1 MQKIY
6 SYIENILREDS
17 KIKEKLIISFFALC
31 GIITI
36 LITIGIVSVLTA
48 DTFNFFNKISI
59 IEFFS
64 STEWTPLFYDKHYG
78 ILPLLSGTLITSM
91 IAMIVAVP
99 IGLTIAIYL
108 SEYAPRNMSLLLK
121 PILEILASIPT
132 VIYGFFALI
141 YVTPILQSIFPS
153 TGTFNALSAGIVMG
167 VMIIPY
173 VTSLSE
179 DSLRALPGNLRESAY
194 ALGSTR
200 FQTAFKVMIPAASS
214 GITVSI
220 LLAISRALGETM
232 IVAIAAGQEPRLS
245 INPLN
250 SMETISTYIIQ
261 VSMGDVTHNSIEY
274 QSMFAAGMML
284 FLFTFL
290 LNNISLWVKNKLAKK
305 YEQ

>member
-1 MQKIY
+1 MQKIF
-6 SYIENILREDS
+6 SYIEKIIREDS
-17 KIKEKLIISFFALC
+17 RIKEKLVISFFALC

-36 LITIGIVSVLTA
+36 LITIGIVSVLMA
-48 DTFNFFNKISI
+48 DTIHFFRKISI

-64 STEWTPLFYDKHYG
+64 STEWTPLFFDKHYG
-78 ILPLLSGTLITSM
+78 ILPLLLGTLVTSF

-99 IGLTIAIYL
+99 IGLTISIYL
-108 SEYAPRNMSLLLK
+108 SEYAPRKFSLFLK

-141 YVTPILQSIFPS
+141 YVTPTLQLLFPNI
-153 TGTFNALSAGIVMG
+153 GTFNALSAGIVMG
-167 VMIIPY
+167 IMIIPY

-179 DSLRALPGNLRESAY
+179 DSLRSLPNNLRESAY

-200 FQTAFKVMIPAASS
+200 LQTAFKVMIPAASS
-214 GITVSI
+214 GITVSV

-232 IVAIAAGQEPRLS
+232 IVAIAAGQEPRFS

-250 SMETISTYIIQ
+250 AMETISTYIVQ

-284 FLFTFL
+284 FVFTFM
-290 LNNISLWVKNKLAKK
+290 LNNISIWVKNKLATK
-305 YEQ
+305 YE

>member
-1 MQKIY
+1 MQKIFT
-6 SYIENILREDS
+6 YIE
-17 KIKEKLIISFFALC
+17 KIIKEESRVKEKLIIGFFAIC

-36 LITIGIVSVLTA
+36 LITIGIVTVLTA
-48 DTFNFFNKISI
+48 DTINFFSKISI
-59 IEFFS
+59 VEFLT
-64 STEWTPLFYDKHYG
+64 STEWTPLFFDKHFG
-78 ILPLLSGTLITSM
+78 ILPLLLGTLVTSI
-91 IAMIVAVP
+91 IAMFVAVP

-108 SEYAPRNMSLLLK
+108 SEYAPKKIGLLLK

-141 YVTPILQSIFPS
+141 YVTPALQLIFPNI
-153 TGTFNALSAGIVMG
+153 GTFNALSAGIVMG
-167 VMIIPY
+167 IMIIPY

-179 DSLRALPGNLRESAY
+179 DSLRSLPNNLRESAY

-200 FQTAFKVMIPAASS
+200 MQTAFRVMIPAASS
-214 GITVSI
+214 GISVSV

-232 IVAIAAGQEPRLS
+232 IVAIAAGQEPRFS

-250 SMETISTYIIQ
+250 SMETISTYIVQ

-284 FLFTFL
+284 FIFTFI
-290 LNNISLWVKNKLAKK
+290 LNNISLWVKNKLATK

>member
-78 ILPLLSGTLITSM
+78 ILPLLSGTLVTSM

-284 FLFTFL
+284 FLFTFM

>member
-6 SYIENILREDS
+6 SYIEKIVKEDS
-17 KIKEKLIISFFALC
+17 KIKEKLIVSFFALC

-36 LITIGIVSVLTA
+36 LITIGIVSVLLA
-48 DTFNFFNKISI
+48 DTINFFRKTSI

-64 STEWTPLFYDKHYG
+64 STEWTPLFFDKHYG
-78 ILPLLSGTLITSM
+78 ILPLLLGTLVTSF

-108 SEYAPRNMSLLLK
+108 SEYAPRKFSLFLK

-141 YVTPILQSIFPS
+141 YVTPALQLFFPNI
-153 TGTFNALSAGIVMG
+153 GTFNALSAGIVMG
-167 VMIIPY
+167 IMIIPY

-179 DSLRALPGNLRESAY
+179 DSLRSLPNNLRESAY

-200 FQTAFKVMIPAASS
+200 LQTAFKVMIPAASS
-214 GITVSI
+214 GITVSV
-220 LLAISRALGETM
+220 LLAVSRALGETM
-232 IVAIAAGQEPRLS
+232 IVAIAAGQEPRFS

-250 SMETISTYIIQ
+250 AMETISTYIVQ

-284 FLFTFL
+284 FIFTFL
-290 LNNISLWVKNKLAKK
+290 LNNISLWVKGKLAKK

>member
-6 SYIENILREDS
+6 SYIEKIIKEDS
-17 KIKEKLIISFFALC
+17 KIKEKLIVSFFALC

-36 LITIGIVSVLTA
+36 LITIGIVSVLLA
-48 DTFNFFNKISI
+48 DTINFFRKTSI

-64 STEWTPLFYDKHYG
+64 STEWTPLFFDKHYG
-78 ILPLLSGTLITSM
+78 ILPLLLGTLVTSF

-108 SEYAPRNMSLLLK
+108 SEYAPRKFSLFLK

-141 YVTPILQSIFPS
+141 YVTPALQLFFPNI
-153 TGTFNALSAGIVMG
+153 GTFNALSAGIVMG
-167 VMIIPY
+167 IMIIPY

-179 DSLRALPGNLRESAY
+179 DSLRSLPNNLRESAY

-200 FQTAFKVMIPAASS
+200 LQTAFKVMIPAASS
-214 GITVSI
+214 GITVSV
-220 LLAISRALGETM
+220 LLAVSRALGETM
-232 IVAIAAGQEPRLS
+232 IVAIAAGQEPRFS

-250 SMETISTYIIQ
+250 AMETISTYIVQ

-284 FLFTFL
+284 FIFTFL
-290 LNNISLWVKNKLAKK
+290 LNNISLWVKGKLAKK

>member
-6 SYIENILREDS
+6 NYIERIIREDS
-17 KIKEKLIISFFALC
+17 KIKEKLIVGFFAFC

-48 DTFNFFNKISI
+48 DTVNFFSKISI

-64 STEWTPLFYDKHYG
+64 STEWTPLFFDKHYG
-78 ILPLLSGTLITSM
+78 ILPLLLGTLVTSI

-99 IGLTIAIYL
+99 LGLTIAIYL
-108 SEYAPRNMSLLLK
+108 SEYAPRKVSLLLK
-121 PILEILASIPT
+121 PILEILAAIPT
-132 VIYGFFALI
+132 VIYGFFALV
-141 YVTPILQSIFPS
+141 YVTPALQSIFPNI
-153 TGTFNALSAGIVMG
+153 GTFNALSAGIVMG
-167 VMIIPY
+167 IMIIPY

-179 DSLRALPGNLRESAY
+179 DSLRSLPNNLRESAY

-200 FQTAFKVMIPAASS
+200 MQTAFKVMIPAASS
-214 GITVSI
+214 GIMVSV

-232 IVAIAAGQEPRLS
+232 IVAIAAGQEPRFS

-250 SMETISTYIIQ
+250 AMETISTYIVQ

-290 LNNISLWVKNKLAKK
+290 LNNISLWVKNKLATK

>member
-78 ILPLLSGTLITSM
+78 ILPLLSGTLVTSM

>member
-1 MQKIY
+1 MQKIFT
-6 SYIENILREDS
+6 YIE
-17 KIKEKLIISFFALC
+17 KIIKEESRVKEKLIISFFAIC

-36 LITIGIVSVLTA
+36 LITIGIVTVLTA
-48 DTFNFFNKISI
+48 DTINFFSKISI
-59 IEFFS
+59 VEFLT
-64 STEWTPLFYDKHYG
+64 STEWTPLFFDKHFG
-78 ILPLLSGTLITSM
+78 ILPLLLGTLVTSI
-91 IAMIVAVP
+91 IAMFVAVP

-108 SEYAPRNMSLLLK
+108 SEYAPKKIGLLLK

-141 YVTPILQSIFPS
+141 YVTPALQLIFPNI
-153 TGTFNALSAGIVMG
+153 GTFNALSAGIVMG
-167 VMIIPY
+167 IMIIPY

-179 DSLRALPGNLRESAY
+179 DSLRSLPNNLRESAY

-200 FQTAFKVMIPAASS
+200 MQTAFRVMIPAASS
-214 GITVSI
+214 GISVSV

-232 IVAIAAGQEPRLS
+232 IVAIAAGQEPRFS

-250 SMETISTYIIQ
+250 SMETISTYIVQ

-284 FLFTFL
+284 FIFTFI
-290 LNNISLWVKNKLAKK
+290 LNNISLWVKNKLATK